1 MKIERIFDV
10 TINIISIL
18 CRFRWNILYRV
29 DDRRGIV
36 TSGEKSGRG
45 EGRGQVRRSK
55 PSRLMV
61 NGMEEGNGPR
71 WRWVGRGGRGTLVR
85 ISPRTRSK
93 FFRRVRSFFFSSW
106 RRFLLLG
113 KLEKDRI
120 MEVWTIFLAV
130 LQQFQMPRP
139 NRGFVTIYLP
149 RDETPLY
156 RRFRKLF
163 KSGSPSRR
171 HHQGEAIVCQPAVDR
186 LHQIGACLVEEK
198 AIRAQDHVV
207 QFFR

>member
-10 TINIISIL
+10 TINIISML

-29 DDRRGIV
+29 DGRRGIV

-61 NGMEEGNGPR
+61 TEWKKGM
-71 WRWVGRGGRGTLVR
+71 GRDGDGWAGRRGTLVR